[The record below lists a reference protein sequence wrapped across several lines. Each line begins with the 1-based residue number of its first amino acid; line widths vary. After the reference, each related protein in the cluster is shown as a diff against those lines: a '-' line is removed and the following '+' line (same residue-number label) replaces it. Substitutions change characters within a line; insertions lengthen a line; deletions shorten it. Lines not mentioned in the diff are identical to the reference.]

1 MHKICCYLILGVWIT
16 KDIVISITMNCNDID
31 IYPLD
36 TSFIVSSLKIF
47 PNGTSF
53 AYNTNHNEIVDITA

>member
-1 MHKICCYLILGVWIT
+1 MHKIRYYLVLVVWIT

-31 IYPLD
+31 IYSQD
-36 TSFIVSSLKIF
+36 TIFIVSPLEIF
-47 PNGTSF
+47 PNDTSF